1 MTRNG
6 VAASVAENKERNPGK
21 YCPAKR
27 CLWRTGGGYC
37 PRHQHLAQGDRQD
50 AAAGK
55 DYSEE
60 FTPSEAEAIH
70 RAMVRE
76 EQGRQSEERAE

>member
-21 YCPAKR
+21 YCPVNR

-37 PRHQHLAQGDRQD
+37 PRHAGVEVFTGRPIDALSRHQPESLAQGDRQD
-50 AAAGK
+50 AAADKPEGK
-55 DYSEE
+55 C
-60 FTPSEAEAIH
+60 
-70 RAMVRE
+70 
-76 EQGRQSEERAE
+76 

>member
-6 VAASVAENKERNPGK
+6 VAASVAQNKERNPGK

-37 PRHQHLAQGDRQD
+37 PRHAQQPILATD
-50 AAAGK
+50 AEIRAASRLNSF
-55 DYSEE
+55 DQENL
-60 FTPSEAEAIH
+60 
-70 RAMVRE
+70 
-76 EQGRQSEERAE
+76 Q

>member
-1 MTRNG
+1 MNIRRIMSIFGST
-6 VAASVAENKERNPGK
+6 
-21 YCPAKR
+21 
-27 CLWRTGGGYC
+27 
-37 PRHQHLAQGDRQD
+37 QGDRQD

-76 EQGRQSEERAE
+76 EQGRQSEERGE